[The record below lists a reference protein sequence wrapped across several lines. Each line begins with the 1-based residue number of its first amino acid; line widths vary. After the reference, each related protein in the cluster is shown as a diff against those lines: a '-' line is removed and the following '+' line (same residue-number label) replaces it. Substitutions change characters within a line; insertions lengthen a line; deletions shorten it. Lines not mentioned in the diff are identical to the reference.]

1 MKGQCMR
8 VGIVG
13 YGVVGQATARLFK
26 SAATYDPPKGYA
38 DPSVVARCR
47 VVFVCVPTSTLPD
60 GRCDLSL
67 LYGAIGDIAGHL
79 NKDQVVAVRST
90 VPPGTTRQLQEA
102 FAQAHFAANPE
113 FLRAHRATED
123 SLQPSRVVIGADS
136 AYSRQTLLDIYR
148 SRLGERVPY
157 VLTDSVTA
165 EFIKYAANCFLA
177 TKVLYGRPIRKAA
190 QRLGVDYEDVVRALA
205 LDPRI
210 GGGEEWWLEGLRD
223 ECLPKDL
230 TAFVSLLRRWR
241 TERRLLETLLE
252 IENGGLARERALSA
266 GGPRVRGS

>member
-1 MKGQCMR
+1 MR

-26 SAATYDPPKGYA
+26 SAAMYDPAKGYT
-38 DPSVVARCR
+38 DSSVLAGCR
-47 VVFVCVPTSTLPD
+47 VVFVCVPAPTLPD
-60 GRCDLSL
+60 GRCDLSF

-90 VPPGTTRQLQEA
+90 VPPGTTRQLQET

-123 SLQPSRVVIGADS
+123 ALRPPRVVIGADS
-136 AYSRQTLLDIYR
+136 VYSRQTLLDTYR
-148 SRLGERVPY
+148 SRLGERVPH
-157 VLTDSVTA
+157 VVTDSVTA

-177 TKVLYGRPIRKAA
+177 AKILYGRVIRKAA
-190 QRLGVDYEDVVRALA
+190 QRLGADYEDVVRSLA

-230 TAFVSLLRRWR
+230 TAFVNLLRRWR
-241 TERRLLETLLE
+241 AERRLLETVLE
-252 IENGGLARERALSA
+252 IKNEDLARERALPV
-266 GGPRVRGS
+266 GGS

>member
-1 MKGQCMR
+1 MR

-13 YGVVGQATARLFK
+13 YGVVGEATGRLFN
-26 SAATYDPPKGYA
+26 SAAVYDPLKGYA
-38 DPSVVARCR
+38 DPSVLAGCR
-47 VVFVCVPTSTLPD
+47 VVFMCVPTPTLPD

-123 SLQPSRVVIGADS
+123 ALWPSRVVIGADS
-136 AYSRQTLLDIYR
+136 AYSRQVLLNIYR

-157 VLTDSVTA
+157 VVTDSVTA
-165 EFIKYAANCFLA
+165 EFMKYAANCFLA
-177 TKVLYGRPIRKAA
+177 TKILYGRLIRKAA
-190 QRLGVDYEDVVRALA
+190 QRLGARYEDIVRGLA

-210 GGGEEWWLEGLRD
+210 GVGEEWWLEGLRD

-230 TAFVSLLRRWR
+230 TAFVNLLRRWR
-241 TERRLLETLLE
+241 TERRLLEIVLDIKNE
-252 IENGGLARERALSA
+252 DLARERALPA
-266 GGPRVRGS
+266 GGS

>member
-1 MKGQCMR
+1 MR

-13 YGVVGQATARLFK
+13 YGVIGQATARLFK
-26 SAATYDPPKGYA
+26 SAVVYDPPKGYT
-38 DPSVVARCR
+38 DPSILAGCR
-47 VVFVCVPTSTLPD
+47 VLFVCVPTPILPD

-113 FLRAHRATED
+113 FLRAHRAMED
-123 SLQPSRVVIGADS
+123 TLRPWRVVVGADS
-136 AYSRQTLLDIYR
+136 DYSRQMLLNIYR

-157 VLTDSVTA
+157 VATDSVTA

-177 TKVLYGRPIRKAA
+177 TKIFYGRLIRKAA
-190 QRLGVDYEDVVRALA
+190 QRLGADYEDVVRSLA

-230 TAFVSLLRRWR
+230 TAFVNLLRRWR
-241 TERRLLETLLE
+241 TERRLLETVLE
-252 IENGGLARERALSA
+252 IKNEDLARERALPA
-266 GGPRVRGS
+266 RGSQIHGG